1 MAQGCEL
8 SFCFQHLGL
17 NVAEYNNLIYHDTCA
32 DNVHQNIFTKKLKT
46 RCGGGMESGVGLQQW
61 RRIVIILL
69 LCFILDYSF
78 CSICAA
84 IIIWDDEECSECQC

>member
-46 RCGGGMESGVGLQQW
+46 RCGGGMESGVGLQQR

-78 CSICAA
+78 CSICPA
-84 IIIWDDEECSECQC
+84 IIIWG